1 MQEDSQKARGRLAA
15 IRVDGTAGSFGDG
28 MIRALLILICSGAM
42 GCTDPAEPVAQ
53 VEKVRGSDQPMPARE
68 WQSYLGGASRD
79 HFSPLDQINRDT
91 VADLE
96 IAWAYDAGGADPAG
110 GTQIQFNPLV
120 VKGVLYGASP
130 TLRFFALNAATGE
143 ELWSFDP
150 GTEVEVWTATRGA
163 VYWSEGA
170 DERIFF
176 GAGPYLHALD
186 PVRGTLIESFA
197 DGGRLDLRKGLGRD
211 IGDDIMGV
219 VLTTPPALF
228 DDLLIVGGRVN
239 EMEGAAPGHVRAFD
253 VRTGERRWIFH
264 TIPLAGEFGAETW
277 QANAAETAGGANAWA
292 GMAVD
297 EVRGLVFVPTGSAAG
312 DFYGGERP
320 GDNLFAN
327 SLVALNAKDGTRRWH
342 QQIVHHDLWDRDL
355 PAPPNL
361 IMLQRDGIE
370 IPAVVQLTKTGD
382 TYVFHRDTGETLFP
396 IAERS
401 VPSSTIEGEVASATQ
416 PRPLLP
422 HPFVRQEFT
431 LGDVTDRNEK
441 ATLAV
446 RERLQELRYGLL
458 FEPPSLAG
466 TIQYPGLD
474 GGAEWG
480 GAAWNEKSQLL
491 FVNANQVP
499 WIVKMVAVEKGF
511 DPFSDPAGGY
521 TLACAGCHGMDM
533 KGDGAGIPSLLDV
546 TDRLSY
552 LEIYQVMRDG
562 RGRMPGFGSMTE
574 WWELAGLAGYIY
586 FADADD
592 APAKWAAAG
601 GELEYISAGYQ
612 RFLDPDFLPAS
623 RPPWGT
629 FSAIDLQTGALRWQV
644 PLGDYPKVLADGDSG
659 LGAENYG
666 GPVATAGG
674 LLFLAATPDSRFR
687 AFDQNTGEVLW
698 DTELPAP
705 GFATPA
711 TYEVAGRQFVVI
723 AAGGGKLEQPSGS
736 SYIAYAL
743 P

>member
-1 MQEDSQKARGRLAA
+1 MPTGIHGGRAISHQASQSVLRRFLS
-15 IRVDGTAGSFGDG
+15 RSLS
-28 MIRALLILICSGAM
+28 RALLVMGVVGVM
-42 GCTDPAEPVAQ
+42 GCLSGPEPAPRVEQ
-53 VEKVRGSDQPMPARE
+53 VRAAHQQSPERE
-68 WQSYLGGASRD
+68 WRSYLGDPSRD
-79 HFSPLDQINRDT
+79 HFSPLQQINRET

-96 IAWAYDAGGADPAG
+96 VAWVYDAGDADPSD

-120 VKGVLYGASP
+120 VESVLYGASP

-163 VYWSEGA
+163 VYWAEG
-170 DERIFF
+170 DEERLFF
-176 GAGPYLHALD
+176 GAGPYLYALD
-186 PVRGTLIESFA
+186 PVHGRPIASF
-197 DGGRLDLRKGLGRD
+197 GENGRIDLREGLGRD
-211 IGDDIMGV
+211 VGDDIMGV

-228 DDLLIVGGRVN
+228 EDLLIVGGRVN

-253 VRTGERRWIFH
+253 VRTGALQWIFH
-264 TIPLAGEFGAETW
+264 TIPLAGEFGADTW
-277 QANAAETAGGANAWA
+277 QAGAAETAGGANAWA

-297 EVRGLVFVPTGSAAG
+297 ESRGLVFVPTGSAAG

-327 SLVALNAKDGTRRWH
+327 SLVALDARDGTRRWH

-361 IMLQRDGIE
+361 IMLRRDGVLV
-370 IPAVVQLTKTGD
+370 PAVAQVTKTGD
-382 TYVFHRDTGETLFP
+382 TYIFQRETGEPLFP
-396 IAERS
+396 VDERP
-401 VPSSTIEGEVASATQ
+401 VPASTIEGEVASATQ
-416 PRPLLP
+416 PHPRLP
-422 HPFVRQEFT
+422 EPFVRQKFT
-431 LGDVTDRNEK
+431 LGDVTDRNEEV
-441 ATLAV
+441 ALAV
-446 RERLQELRYGLL
+446 HESLAGLRYGPL
-458 FEPPSLAG
+458 FEPPSLEG

-480 GAAWNEKSQLL
+480 GAAWDEESQLL

-552 LEIYQVMRDG
+552 LEIYRVMRDG
-562 RGRMPGFGSMTE
+562 RGRMPGFGGMTQ

-586 FADADD
+586 FADETD
-592 APAKWAAAG
+592 APSKWAAAG

-629 FSAIDLQTGALRWQV
+629 FSAIDLQTGTLRWQV
-644 PLGDYPKVLADGDSG
+644 PLGDYPKVLASGDSG

-674 LLFLAATPDSRFR
+674 LLFLAATPDNRMR
-687 AFDQNTGEVLW
+687 AFDQSNGEILW
-698 DTELPAP
+698 EAELPAS
-705 GFATPA
+705 GFATPS
-711 TYEVAGRQFVVI
+711 TYEVDGRQFVVI

-736 SYIAYAL
+736 SYIAFAL

>member
-1 MQEDSQKARGRLAA
+1 MPAGIKGANQLMGSGSACEIPGLSARGIL
-15 IRVDGTAGSFGDG
+15 S
-28 MIRALLILICSGAM
+28 ALLIVLCGWGM
-42 GCTDPAEPVAQ
+42 GCSSTPDPAPRVA
-53 VEKVRGSDQPMPARE
+53 EVRSSDEQIPEHE
-68 WQSYLGGASRD
+68 WRSYLGDRSRA
-79 HFSPLDQINRDT
+79 HFSPLQQINRET
-91 VADLE
+91 VANLE
-96 IAWAYDAGGADPAG
+96 VAWVYDAGGADPAG
-110 GTQIQFNPLV
+110 GTQIQFNPLI

-130 TLRFFALNAATGE
+130 TMRFFALDAATGN

-150 GTEVEVWTATRGA
+150 GAEVEVWTATRGA
-163 VYWSEGA
+163 VYWSEGEE
-170 DERIFF
+170 ERIFF
-176 GAGPYLHALD
+176 GVGPYLYALD
-186 PVRGTLIESFA
+186 PLRGKPITSFA
-197 DGGRLDLRKGLGRD
+197 DQGRLDLREDLGRD
-211 IGDDIMGV
+211 VGDDIMGV

-239 EMEGAAPGHVRAFD
+239 EMAGAAPGHVRAFD
-253 VRTGERRWIFH
+253 VRTGEMRWIFH
-264 TIPLAGEFGAETW
+264 TIPLAGQFGAETW
-277 QANAAETAGGANAWA
+277 QPNAAETAGGANAWA

-297 EVRGLVFVPTGSAAG
+297 EERGLVFVPTGSAAG

-327 SLVALNAKDGTRRWH
+327 SLVALDARDGTRRWH

-361 IMLQRDGIE
+361 VVLQRDGVE
-370 IPAVVQLTKTGD
+370 IPAVAQVTKTGD

-396 IAERS
+396 IEERS
-401 VPSSTIEGEVASATQ
+401 VPSSTIDGEVASPTQ

-422 HPFVRQEFT
+422 RPFVRQEFT
-431 LGDVTDRNEK
+431 LRDVTDRNEV
-441 ATLAV
+441 AAAAV
-446 RERLQELRYGLL
+446 RESLAELRFGPL

-480 GAAWNEKSQLL
+480 GAAWNEQSQLL
-491 FVNANQVP
+491 FINANQVP

-552 LEIYQVMRDG
+552 LEIYRVMRDG
-562 RGRMPGFGSMTE
+562 RGRMPGFGGMTE

-586 FADADD
+586 FADEDD
-592 APAKWAAAG
+592 APSKWAAAG
-601 GELEYISAGYQ
+601 GDLEYISAGYQ

-629 FSAIDLQTGALRWQV
+629 FSAIDMQTGEIRWQV
-644 PLGDYPKVLADGDSG
+644 PLGDYPKVLASGDSG

-687 AFDQNTGEVLW
+687 AFDQKTGEVLW
-698 DTELPAP
+698 QADLPAP

-711 TYEVAGRQFVVI
+711 TYAVGGRQFVVI

-736 SYIAYAL
+736 SYVAFAL

>member
-1 MQEDSQKARGRLAA
+1 
-15 IRVDGTAGSFGDG
+15 
-28 MIRALLILICSGAM
+28 
-42 GCTDPAEPVAQ
+42 
-53 VEKVRGSDQPMPARE
+53 MPARVKGARKPTESGPGRGMFGFFARGMISASLIFLCGWGAGCSSQADPAPKVAEVRSSGQQIPERE
-68 WQSYLGGASRD
+68 WRSYLGARSRD
-79 HFSPLDQINRDT
+79 HFSPLEQINRDT

-96 IAWAYDAGGADPAG
+96 VAWVYDAGGADPAG
-110 GTQIQFNPLV
+110 GTQIQFNPLI

-130 TLRFFALNAATGE
+130 TMRFFALDAATGE

-150 GTEVEVWTATRGA
+150 GAEVEVWTATRGA
-163 VYWSEGA
+163 VYWSEGEE
-170 DERIFF
+170 ERIFF
-176 GAGPYLHALD
+176 GVGPYLYALD
-186 PVRGTLIESFA
+186 PLRGTPITSFA
-197 DGGRLDLRKGLGRD
+197 ERGRLDLREGLGRD
-211 IGDDIMGV
+211 VGDDIMGV

-228 DDLLIVGGRVN
+228 DDVLIVGGRVN
-239 EMEGAAPGHVRAFD
+239 EMAGAAPGHVRAFD
-253 VRTGERRWIFH
+253 ARTGEMRWIFH
-264 TIPLAGEFGAETW
+264 TIPLAGQFGADTW
-277 QANAAETAGGANAWA
+277 QPDAAETAGGANAWA

-297 EVRGLVFVPTGSAAG
+297 EERGLVFVPTGSAAG
-312 DFYGGERP
+312 DFFGGDRP

-327 SLVALNAKDGTRRWH
+327 SLVALDARDGTRRWH

-361 IMLQRDGIE
+361 IVLQREGIE
-370 IPAVVQLTKTGD
+370 IPAVAQVTKTGD
-382 TYVFHRDTGETLFP
+382 TYVFHRDTGESLFP
-396 IAERS
+396 VEERP
-401 VPSSTIEGEVASATQ
+401 VPSSTIDGEVVSPTQ

-422 HPFVRQEFT
+422 QPFVRQEFT
-431 LGDVTDRNEK
+431 LRDVTDRNET
-441 ATLAV
+441 AALAV
-446 RERLQELRYGLL
+446 RESLGELRYGPL

-480 GAAWNEKSQLL
+480 GAAWNEQSQLL

-511 DPFSDPAGGY
+511 DPFADPAGGY

-552 LEIYQVMRDG
+552 LEIYRIMRDG
-562 RGRMPGFGSMTE
+562 RGRMPAFGGMTE

-586 FADADD
+586 FADEDD

-601 GELEYISAGYQ
+601 GDLEYISAGYQ

-629 FSAIDLQTGALRWQV
+629 FSAIDLQTGDLRWQV
-644 PLGDYPKVLADGDSG
+644 PLGDYPKVLASGDSG

-687 AFDQNTGEVLW
+687 AFDQRTGEVLW
-698 DTELPAP
+698 QADLPAP

-711 TYEVAGRQFVVI
+711 TYEVGGRQFVVI

-736 SYIAYAL
+736 SYVAFAL

>member
-1 MQEDSQKARGRLAA
+1 MPTGIETGRTMNGEGSSGLHDRPRLSRVLLASLVIGSLSTVACSPRPDPSPRVEAVRSTAQK
-15 IRVDGTAGSFGDG
+15 
-28 MIRALLILICSGAM
+28 
-42 GCTDPAEPVAQ
+42 DP
-53 VEKVRGSDQPMPARE
+53 GRE
-68 WQSYLGGASRD
+68 WQSYLGDPSRD
-79 HFSPLDQINRDT
+79 HFSPLSQINRDT
-91 VADLE
+91 VADLKVVWSYE
-96 IAWAYDAGGADPAG
+96 SGDADSTG

-163 VYWSEGA
+163 VYWSEGNE
-170 DERIFF
+170 ERIFF
-176 GAGPYLHALD
+176 GAGPYLYALD
-186 PVRGTLIESFA
+186 PVRGAPIESFG
-197 DGGRLDLRKGLGRD
+197 DQGRLDLREGLGRD
-211 IGDDIMGV
+211 VGGDIMGV

-228 DDLLIVGGRVN
+228 EDLLIVGGRVN

-253 VRTGERRWIFH
+253 VRTGKMRWIFH
-264 TIPLAGEFGAETW
+264 TIPEAGEFGADTW
-277 QANAAETAGGANAWA
+277 QPDAAETAGGANAWA

-297 EVRGLVFVPTGSAAG
+297 PLRGLVFVPTGSAAG

-327 SLVALNAKDGTRRWH
+327 TLIALDARDGTRRWH

-355 PAPPNL
+355 PSPPNL
-361 IMLQRDGIE
+361 ITLRRNGAS
-370 IPAVVQLTKTGD
+370 IPAVAQVTKTGD
-382 TYVFHRDTGETLFP
+382 TYVFHRETGEPLFP
-396 IAERS
+396 VEERP
-401 VPSSTIEGEVASATQ
+401 VPASTIDGEMASRTQ
-416 PRPLLP
+416 PHPVLP
-422 HPFVRQEFT
+422 EPFVRQEFT
-431 LGDVTDRNEK
+431 ADDVTDRNEEV
-441 ATLAV
+441 ALAV
-446 RERLQELRYGLL
+446 RESLQGLRYGPM

-480 GAAWNEKSQLL
+480 GAAWDEKNQLL

-552 LEIYQVMRDG
+552 LEIYRVMRDG
-562 RGRMPGFGSMTE
+562 KGRMPAFGGMTE
-574 WWELAGLAGYIY
+574 WWELAGLAAYIY
-586 FADADD
+586 FVDADD
-592 APAKWAAAG
+592 APSKWAASG

-644 PLGDYPKVLADGDSG
+644 PLGDYPKVLASGDSG

-674 LLFLAATPDSRFR
+674 LLFLGATPDSRFR
-687 AFDQNTGEVLW
+687 AFDQETGAVLW
-698 DTELPAP
+698 EAELPAA

-711 TYEVAGRQFVVI
+711 TYEVGGRQFVVI

-736 SYIAYAL
+736 SYIAFAL